1 MHSTS
6 SLKKPLATLH
16 TDTGHGTILKK
27 LSKIVMITYVSITPA
42 GPVLCTI
49 ADFWL
54 AGFSIHAHLCCQ
66 CKGLEGESSSGW
78 RSPSICQRGQSRRT
92 AIMVQPGEYT
102 TRDRILA
109 SGYKGPLSWYKAA
122 MHGVNDV
129 DETAISQEDRFCK
142 VPTLLIVSD
151 EDYVTRAEV
160 QVMKCKEWCPDL
172 RIESLLGCG
181 HWIQL
186 ERPEE
191 LHRLLEGFSAEV
203 TSSVPKK

>member
-1 MHSTS
+1 MN
-6 SLKKPLATLH
+6 LAPVGAALQYVREGRI
-16 TDTGHGTILKK
+16 DALPSWYN
-27 LSKIVMITYVSITPA
+27 LS
-42 GPVLCTI
+42 
-49 ADFWL
+49 
-54 AGFSIHAHLCCQ
+54 
-66 CKGLEGESSSGW
+66 
-78 RSPSICQRGQSRRT
+78 
-92 AIMVQPGEYT
+92 EYT

-109 SGYKGPLSWYKAA
+109 SGYKGPLNWYKAA
-122 MHGVNDV
+122 MRGVNDA